1 MNTTDT
7 LLNYIRTQL
16 TVQARSIALDTNLT
30 QEGELDSTAMLEL
43 ILWVGDTFNIS
54 IQNEDF
60 IPENFATPRNIVEF
74 VERHRSGVVAAQQSG
89 STTSVLEGD

>member
-7 LLNYIRTQL
+7 ILNYIRTQL
-16 TVQARSIALDTNLT
+16 TVQARSIALDSNLT

-74 VERHRSGVVAAQQSG
+74 VERHKSGVAGQQSE
-89 STTSVLEGD
+89 STASVVEGD